1 MKLPAV
7 TDTPRQFK
15 MPAWAIVAIA
25 ASPDKSG
32 FPRASLKKPMSI
44 TDFLWSRFFEPN
56 DRPEK
61 NGSKPTIPSRTGVL
75 LGN

>member
-1 MKLPAV
+1 MSECHTAV
-7 TDTPRQFK
+7 AEDDP
-15 MPAWAIVAIA
+15 PPESAVVA
-25 ASPDKSG
+25 G
-32 FPRASLKKPMSI
+32 ASLKKPMSI